1 MNEIDTNL
9 KDKKIYNV
17 EFGFVGRTTWTA
29 LVNPI
34 FIIANEYDHANYKA
48 NEYLMKIKEKA
59 RLNKKIIAADGSLI
73 KEDDKNS
80 EEHLV
85 ITSIKLVA
93 EQII

>member
-1 MNEIDTNL
+1 MNEIDTNF

-29 LVNPI
+29 LVDPI
-34 FIIANEYDHANYKA
+34 FVIANEYNHATYKA
-48 NEYLMKIKEKA
+48 NEYLMRIKEKSK
-59 RLNKKIIAADGSLI
+59 LNKKIIAADGSLI
-73 KEDDKNS
+73 KENDKNGMDCIM
-80 EEHLV
+80 